1 MIAGAFAVVL
11 TLVVNLHRMEGN
23 HMFPSVRDGDLGIFY
38 RLTDCHTDDVVLYTD
53 KTGQVTV
60 GRIIAVGRIKGT
72 QKPLTKINSITRRQ
86 KTMKKNAVKGS
97 LGAIAL
103 ASVMTMS
110 MGTPVFAEERPIK
123 PGYDT
128 VIGGTKTTAFDKYL
142 VMDKVAEVPNASF
155 TYAVTAGRAKAY
167 DVKGKKFEVLAGVDA
182 DKVTMAGVGS
192 KTAGTITYKP
202 GDATLNDEN
211 ALVKDYDNSFKKY
224 AKKTATLDFSACR
237 FTEPGIYR
245 YIVTESGT
253 NQAVTNDADATRV
266 VDVYV
271 MNDDSDDNYD
281 YQCGKLKIAG
291 YVLHSNADDAPDV
304 SLGENHGSA
313 GSYAGT
319 KSQGFTN
326 SYDTSNIMIRKE
338 VSGNQASR
346 DKYFEFTVSITGAV
360 PGTVYHVALLGAP
373 STTPSNA
380 ATITANEGKTNPTT
394 LTVGADGTVTQKF
407 YLAHGQ
413 EIWIGGVA
421 KDTKYKVTEN
431 AEDYKS
437 TSLDA
442 VDHEDR
448 AETPVVAPSGTIA
461 SEDILTGYVNTRDG
475 VIPTGVIMTVAPFAA
490 VTLLGGVGAVTMVM
504 KKRKSSEEE

>member
-1 MIAGAFAVVL
+1 
-11 TLVVNLHRMEGN
+11 
-23 HMFPSVRDGDLGIFY
+23 
-38 RLTDCHTDDVVLYTD
+38 
-53 KTGQVTV
+53 
-60 GRIIAVGRIKGT
+60 
-72 QKPLTKINSITRRQ
+72 
-86 KTMKKNAVKGS
+86 MKKNTVKGS

-110 MGTPVFAEERPIK
+110 MGTPVFAQAIWDM
-123 PGYDT
+123 YDPA
-128 VIGGTKTTAFDKYL
+128 IGGTKTTTFDKYL
-142 VMDKVAEVPNASF
+142 VMDEEAEVPNASF
-155 TYAVTAGRAKAY
+155 TYAVTAGKAKAY
-167 DVKGKKFEVLAGVDA
+167 DVAGKKFEVMAGVDA

-192 KTAGTITYKP
+192 KTANTITYKP
-202 GDATLNDEN
+202 GDATLNDES
-211 ALVKDYDNSFKKY
+211 ALVKDYDKESEKY

-253 NQAVTNDADATRV
+253 NQGVTNDADATRV

-271 MNDDSDDNYD
+271 NDDSDNPEHIKNNHYS
-281 YQCGKLKIAG
+281 YGLKIAG

-313 GSYAGT
+313 GAYAGT

-326 SYDTSNIMIRKE
+326 SYDTSDIMIVKK

-346 DKYFEFTVSITGAV
+346 DKYFEFTVKITDAV
-360 PGTVYHVALLGAP
+360 PGTVYYVSLLNTP
-373 STTPSNA
+373 ETTPSNA

-407 YLAHGQ
+407 YLANGKA
-413 EIWIGGVA
+413 ISILGVA
-421 KDTKYKVTEN
+421 KGSKYEVTEN

-437 TSLDA
+437 RAIDA
-442 VDHEDR
+442 ADFKYEEREEMHIKP
-448 AETPVVAPSGTIA
+448 AATSGTVA
-461 SEDILTGYVNTRDG
+461 SEDLITGYVNTRDG

>member
-1 MIAGAFAVVL
+1 
-11 TLVVNLHRMEGN
+11 
-23 HMFPSVRDGDLGIFY
+23 
-38 RLTDCHTDDVVLYTD
+38 
-53 KTGQVTV
+53 
-60 GRIIAVGRIKGT
+60 
-72 QKPLTKINSITRRQ
+72 
-86 KTMKKNAVKGS
+86 MKKNAVKGS

-110 MGTPVFAEERPIK
+110 MGTPVFAETDPVK

-142 VMDKVAEVPNASF
+142 VMDEDAEVPNASF
-155 TYAVTAGRAKAY
+155 TYAVTAGKAKAY

-202 GDATLNDEN
+202 GDATLNDKN
-211 ALVKDYDNSFKKY
+211 ALVKDYANSFRKKY

-313 GSYAGT
+313 GAYAGT

-326 SYDTSNIMIRKE
+326 SYDTSNIWICKR

-346 DKYFEFTVSITGAV
+346 DKYFEFTVSITDAV
-360 PGTVYHVALLGAP
+360 PGTVYHVDLLGAP

-380 ATITANEGKTNPTT
+380 ATITANEGKTNPRT
-394 LTVGADGTVTQKF
+394 LTVGADGTVTAKF
-407 YLAHGQ
+407 YLAHYQ
-413 EIWIGGVA
+413 EIQINGVA
-421 KDTKYKVTEN
+421 KGSKYKVTEN

-448 AETPVVAPSGTIA
+448 ALIPVVAPSGTIA
-461 SEDILTGYVNTRDG
+461 SEDIMTGYLNTRDG